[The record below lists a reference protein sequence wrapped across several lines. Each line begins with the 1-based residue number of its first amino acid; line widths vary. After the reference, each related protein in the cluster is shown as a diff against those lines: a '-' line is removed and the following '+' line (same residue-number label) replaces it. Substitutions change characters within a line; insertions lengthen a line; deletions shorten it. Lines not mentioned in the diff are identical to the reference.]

1 MNKRLQVVM
10 DQAEYAEVQEAA
22 AAARMT
28 LSEWVR
34 RALREARRPQADE
47 TSGEEERLRRR
58 RQGRAGA
65 AVREVGPAYGDLL
78 ERVMQRYGL
87 PDAEAAVWF
96 ALRRAA
102 DPPLS
107 REDILAMEGT
117 GWEGDMAAL
126 RPSETPET
134 LP

>member
-1 MNKRLQVVM
+1 MSKRLQVVM
-10 DQAEYAEVQEAA
+10 DEAEYREVQEAA
-22 AAARMT
+22 AAVRMT
-28 LSEWVR
+28 VSEWVR
-34 RALREARRPQADE
+34 RILREARRPQANGTPSDE
-47 TSGEEERLRRR
+47 EGLRRR
-58 RQGRAGA
+58 KHERVGA
-65 AVREVGPAYGDLL
+65 AVREAGPAYGDLL

-87 PDAEAAVWF
+87 PDAEAAVRF

-117 GWEGDMAAL
+117 GWEDDMAAL
-126 RPSETPET
+126 RPSAIPEI